1 MEFLNKFDS
10 YQENHES
17 LLTVYVYQKSINEL
31 LSIFIKELD
40 KAKNISNSVKRK
52 KICNAYY
59 LLINKYNEMDD
70 SNIISYLYFINEE
83 KILLEHELT
92 SYEKNIIK
100 EYKLREVYYIFDQIF
115 QVEYIQHLFYNHDF
129 IFTFTLN
136 KNHIIISKINKTK
149 LKELEQIKILNEND
163 LIEKIKEIK
172 LKYNYNGLIIIHGIS
187 SLLLKIEKK
196 DMYIVLNELLSKD
209 DLILYYET
217 YLMKENLELLEKKL
231 NDLQNTNTN
240 IDLYVFGRL
249 KLEIKD
255 SIESYLLKE
264 LYIEERK
271 IKLLNNCIEDKSC
284 FNFKIIP
291 IRSLKSGD
299 IGEQFIEQYKGLMG
313 IKYY

>member
-1 MEFLNKFDS
+1 MCKG
-10 YQENHES
+10 
-17 LLTVYVYQKSINEL
+17 V
-31 LSIFIKELD
+31 
-40 KAKNISNSVKRK
+40 
-52 KICNAYY
+52 
-59 LLINKYNEMDD
+59 
-70 SNIISYLYFINEE
+70 
-83 KILLEHELT
+83 
-92 SYEKNIIK
+92 
-100 EYKLREVYYIFDQIF
+100 
-115 QVEYIQHLFYNHDF
+115 
-129 IFTFTLN
+129 
-136 KNHIIISKINKTK
+136 
-149 LKELEQIKILNEND
+149 
-163 LIEKIKEIK
+163 
-172 LKYNYNGLIIIHGIS
+172 
-187 SLLLKIEKK
+187 
-196 DMYIVLNELLSKD
+196 NELLSKD
-209 DLILYYET
+209 DLISYYET

-271 IKLLNNCIEDKSC
+271 IKLLKNSIEDKSC